1 MLNLRKNMRIFITGM
16 TGFLGDQLAT
26 KLIERGHK
34 LGSLARNVAS
44 ADRPIAQ
51 NTESMIRGEKRKGIS
66 YYYGDLT
73 DYLNI
78 YDSLT
83 NFKPDVIIHL
93 GAQTSVAY
101 SFTHST
107 EVFNVNFLGVVNMA
121 EAARRGLPNLKRF
134 IFSGSVE
141 EYGIQTKFPIKES
154 AELHAA
160 SPYAVAKIAS
170 EKYLRYLFDAYGFP
184 AIIFRN
190 ANSYGRRYNHQFVI
204 ESIIYQ
210 MYKGKSPIKLGNPIP
225 VRDFVFEPDL
235 LSAYV
240 LATESNNKKIL
251 GESINIGTGK
261 AITIRDLAKKI
272 AKITGYKG
280 KIKWNS
286 FPKRQLEIPR
296 LQIDNAKAKKLLKWN
311 PKFSLCEGLR
321 ITASFYA
328 PKK

>member
-1 MLNLRKNMRIFITGM
+1 MRIFVTGM

-26 KLIERGHK
+26 KLLERGHT
-34 LGSLARNVAS
+34 LGTMARNVAS

-51 NTESMIRGEKRKGIS
+51 NTESMIRGEKRKGVS

-78 YDSLT
+78 QDILS
-83 NFKPDVIIHL
+83 NFKPEVIIHL
-93 GAQTSVAY
+93 AAQTSVAY

-107 EVFNVNFLGVVNMA
+107 EVFNVNFLGAVNMA
-121 EAARRGLPNLKRF
+121 EAARRTLPNLKKF

-141 EYGIQTKFPIKES
+141 EYGIQEKFPSKET
-154 AELHAA
+154 AELRAA
-160 SPYAVAKIAS
+160 SPYGVAKIAS
-170 EKYLRYLFDAYGFP
+170 EKYLKYLFDAYGFP
-184 AIIFRN
+184 SVVFRN

-210 MYKGKSPIKLGNPIP
+210 MYQGKSPIKLGDPKPI
-225 VRDFVFEPDL
+225 RDFVFEPDL

-240 LATESNNKKIL
+240 LAAESKNKKIL
-251 GESINIGTGK
+251 GESINIGIGK
-261 AITIRDLAKKI
+261 AISIKELAEKI

-296 LQIDNAKAKKLLKWN
+296 LQIDNSKAKKLLKWK
-311 PKFSLCEGLR
+311 PKYTLDEGLK
-321 ITASFYA
+321 ITASFYE
-328 PKK
+328 PEK

>member
-1 MLNLRKNMRIFITGM
+1 MKIFVTGM

-26 KLIERGHK
+26 KLLERGHT
-34 LGSLARNVAS
+34 LGTMARNVAS

-51 NTESMIRGEKRKGIS
+51 NTESMIRGEKRKGVS

-78 YDSLT
+78 QDILS

-93 GAQTSVAY
+93 AAQTSVAY

-107 EVFNVNFLGVVNMA
+107 EVFNVNFLGAVNMA
-121 EAARRGLPNLKRF
+121 EAARRTLPKLKKF

-141 EYGIQTKFPIKES
+141 EYGIQDKFPSKET
-154 AELHAA
+154 AELRAA
-160 SPYAVAKIAS
+160 SPYGVAKIAS
-170 EKYLRYLFDAYGFP
+170 EKYLKYLFDAYGFP
-184 AIIFRN
+184 SVIFRN

-210 MYKGKSPIKLGNPIP
+210 MYQGKSPIKLGDPKPI
-225 VRDFVFEPDL
+225 RDFVFEPDL

-240 LATESNNKKIL
+240 LAAESKNKKIL
-251 GESINIGTGK
+251 GESINIGIGK
-261 AITIRDLAKKI
+261 AISIKELAEKI

-296 LQIDNAKAKKLLKWN
+296 LQIDNSKAKKLLKWK
-311 PKFSLCEGLR
+311 PQYTLDEGLR
-321 ITASFYA
+321 ITASFYE
-328 PKK
+328 PEK

>member
-1 MLNLRKNMRIFITGM
+1 MRIFVTGM

-26 KLIERGHK
+26 KLLERGHT
-34 LGSLARNVAS
+34 LGTMARNVAS

-51 NTESMIRGEKRKGIS
+51 NTESMIRGEKRKGVS

-78 YDSLT
+78 QDILS

-93 GAQTSVAY
+93 AAQTSVAY

-107 EVFNVNFLGVVNMA
+107 EVFNVNFLGAVNMA
-121 EAARRGLPNLKRF
+121 EAARRTLPKLKKF

-141 EYGIQTKFPIKES
+141 EYGIQDKFPSKET
-154 AELHAA
+154 AELRAA
-160 SPYAVAKIAS
+160 SPYGVAKIAS
-170 EKYLRYLFDAYGFP
+170 EKYLKYLFDAYGFP
-184 AIIFRN
+184 SVIFRN

-210 MYKGKSPIKLGNPIP
+210 MYQGKSPIKLGDPKPI
-225 VRDFVFEPDL
+225 RDFVFEPDL

-240 LATESNNKKIL
+240 LAAESNNKKIL
-251 GESINIGTGK
+251 GESINIGIGK
-261 AITIRDLAKKI
+261 AISIKELAEKI

-296 LQIDNAKAKKLLKWN
+296 LQIDNSKAKKLLKWK
-311 PKFSLCEGLR
+311 PKYTLDEGLK
-321 ITASFYA
+321 ITASFYE
-328 PKK
+328 PEK

>member
-1 MLNLRKNMRIFITGM
+1 MRIFVTGM

-26 KLIERGHK
+26 KLLERGHK
-34 LGSLARNVAS
+34 LGTIVRNVAS

-51 NTESMIRGEKRKGIS
+51 NTESMIRGEKRKGVS
-66 YYYGDLT
+66 YYYGDIT

-78 YDSLT
+78 YDCLS

-93 GAQTSVAY
+93 AAQTSVAF

-107 EVFNVNFLGVVNMA
+107 EVFNVNFLGVVNVA
-121 EAARRGLPNLKRF
+121 EAARRALPKLKRF

-141 EYGIQTKFPIKES
+141 EYGIQNKFPIKEI
-154 AELHAA
+154 AELRAA
-160 SPYAVAKIAS
+160 SPYGVAKIAS
-170 EKYLRYLFDAYGFP
+170 EKYLKYLYDAYGFP
-184 AIIFRN
+184 IIIFRN
-190 ANSYGRRYNHQFVI
+190 TNSYGRRYNHQFVI

-210 MYKGKSPIKLGNPIP
+210 MYEGKSPIKLGDPTP

-240 LATESNNKKIL
+240 LAAESNTKKLL

-261 AITIRDLAKKI
+261 AVSIKELANKI

-311 PKFSLCEGLR
+311 PKFSLYEGLR
-321 ITASFYA
+321 ITASFYT

>member
-1 MLNLRKNMRIFITGM
+1 MRIFVTGM

-26 KLIERGHK
+26 KLLERGHT
-34 LGSLARNVAS
+34 LGTMARNVAS

-51 NTESMIRGEKRKGIS
+51 NTESMIRGEKRKGVS

-78 YDSLT
+78 QDILS

-93 GAQTSVAY
+93 AAQTSVAY

-107 EVFNVNFLGVVNMA
+107 EVFNVNFLGAVNMA
-121 EAARRGLPNLKRF
+121 EAARRTLPKLKKF

-141 EYGIQTKFPIKES
+141 EYGIQDKFPSKET
-154 AELHAA
+154 AELRAA
-160 SPYAVAKIAS
+160 SPYGVAKIAS
-170 EKYLRYLFDAYGFP
+170 EKYLKYLFDAYGFP
-184 AIIFRN
+184 SVIFRN

-210 MYKGKSPIKLGNPIP
+210 MYQGKSPIKLGDPKPI
-225 VRDFVFEPDL
+225 RDFVFEPDL

-240 LATESNNKKIL
+240 LAAESKNKKIL
-251 GESINIGTGK
+251 GESINIGIGK
-261 AITIRDLAKKI
+261 AISIKELAEKI

-296 LQIDNAKAKKLLKWN
+296 LQIDNSKAKKLLKWK
-311 PKFSLCEGLR
+311 PKYTLDEGLK
-321 ITASFYA
+321 ITASFYE
-328 PKK
+328 PEK

>member
-1 MLNLRKNMRIFITGM
+1 MRIFVTGM

-26 KLIERGHK
+26 KLLERGHT
-34 LGSLARNVAS
+34 LGTMARNVAS

-51 NTESMIRGEKRKGIS
+51 NTESMIRGEKRKGVS

-78 YDSLT
+78 QDILS
-83 NFKPDVIIHL
+83 NFKPEVIIHL
-93 GAQTSVAY
+93 AAQTSVAY

-121 EAARRGLPNLKRF
+121 EAARRTLPNLKKF

-141 EYGIQTKFPIKES
+141 EYGIQEKFPSKET
-154 AELHAA
+154 AELRAA
-160 SPYAVAKIAS
+160 SPYGVAKIAS
-170 EKYLRYLFDAYGFP
+170 EKYLKYLFDAYGFP
-184 AIIFRN
+184 SVVFRN
-190 ANSYGRRYNHQFVI
+190 ANSYGRRFNHQFVI
-204 ESIIYQ
+204 ESIIHQ
-210 MYKGKSPIKLGNPIP
+210 MYQGKSPIRLGDPTPI
-225 VRDFVFEPDL
+225 RDFVFEPDL

-240 LATESNNKKIL
+240 LAAESKNKKIL
-251 GESINIGTGK
+251 GESINIGIGK
-261 AITIRDLAKKI
+261 AISIKELAEKI

-296 LQIDNAKAKKLLKWN
+296 LQIDNSKAKKLLKWK
-311 PKFSLCEGLR
+311 PKYTLDEGLK
-321 ITASFYA
+321 ITASFYE
-328 PKK
+328 PEK

>member
-1 MLNLRKNMRIFITGM
+1 MRIFVTGM

-26 KLIERGHK
+26 KLLERGHT
-34 LGSLARNVAS
+34 LGTMARNVAS

-51 NTESMIRGEKRKGIS
+51 NTESMIRGEKRKGVS

-78 YDSLT
+78 QDILS

-93 GAQTSVAY
+93 AAQTSVAY

-107 EVFNVNFLGVVNMA
+107 EVFNVNFLGAVNMA
-121 EAARRGLPNLKRF
+121 EAARRTLPKLKKF

-141 EYGIQTKFPIKES
+141 EYGIQDKFPSKET
-154 AELHAA
+154 AELRAA
-160 SPYAVAKIAS
+160 SPYGVAKIAS
-170 EKYLRYLFDAYGFP
+170 EKYLKYLFDAYGFP
-184 AIIFRN
+184 SVIFRN

-210 MYKGKSPIKLGNPIP
+210 MYQGKSPIKLGDPKPI
-225 VRDFVFEPDL
+225 RDFVFEPDL

-240 LATESNNKKIL
+240 LAAESKNKKIL
-251 GESINIGTGK
+251 GESINIGIGK
-261 AITIRDLAKKI
+261 AISIKELAEKI

-280 KIKWNS
+280 KIKWNC

-296 LQIDNAKAKKLLKWN
+296 LQIDNSKAKKLLKWK
-311 PKFSLCEGLR
+311 PQYTLDEGLR
-321 ITASFYA
+321 ITASFYE
-328 PKK
+328 PEK